1 MCSQYPMKVP
11 PDVIARQFRETRLP
25 LLFPEGKPNL
35 EPRDVITIGDSA
47 PVVTTDGDT
56 SVLHTLPFA
65 WKGPNGRPVFNFRS
79 DGRRF
84 DGARRCLVPASGF
97 FEFTDPQPGQKRKT
111 RWRFTLS
118 GSDWFWMAGIV
129 RDGAFALLTTTP
141 GDDVAPYHDR
151 QVVVFPP
158 DGGIDWLTLDR
169 PEAELLRPSAPGAL
183 DVVRDF
189 PPPALF

>member
-11 PDVIARQFRETRLP
+11 LDVIARQFRETRIP
-25 LLFPEGKPNL
+25 LLFPEGRPNL
-35 EPRDVITIGDSA
+35 EPREVITIGDTA
-47 PVVTTDGDT
+47 PVVAVQGDA
-56 SVLHTLPFA
+56 SALLTLPFA

-111 RWRFTLS
+111 RWRFTMPD
-118 GSDWFWMAGIV
+118 SDWFWMAGIV
-129 RDGAFALLTTTP
+129 RDGAFALLTTPP

-151 QVVVFPP
+151 QVAVLPP
-158 DGGIDWLTLDR
+158 ERGINWLTLDR
-169 PEAELLRPSAPGAL
+169 PETELLAPAPPGL
-183 DVVRDF
+183 LQVERDF
-189 PPPALF
+189 PPPQLF